1 MSNFW
6 ERRQTVLLKWYR
18 WSRWFNVA
26 FFFLLITMSIQSL
39 FTFFLFLALSCFS
52 FANEIA
58 VYVSVAVTFSYLQ
71 IIVTD
76 AYDHW
81 AVTRQLMIVTKST
94 LDRYYAISSCYRE
107 SKSSKTFAR
116 VQSSGL
122 PFKEF
127 SRVKLRRQTREHI
140 SNRISI
146 WRWTPN
152 MQSHQQVTAARF
164 SQRHGKKNNFNI
176 CINRKFYEKL
186 CCIAIPL
193 HTSCFQLS
201 TNTTE

>member
-1 MSNFW
+1 MLDS
-6 ERRQTVLLKWYR
+6 
-18 WSRWFNVA
+18 S
-26 FFFLLITMSIQSL
+26 FLLITMSIQSL
-39 FTFFLFLALSCFS
+39 FASFLFLALSCFS

-94 LDRYYAISSCYRE
+94 LDRYCYRE

-164 SQRHGKKNNFNI
+164 SQRHGKK
-176 CINRKFYEKL
+176 K
-186 CCIAIPL
+186 
-193 HTSCFQLS
+193 
-201 TNTTE
+201 